1 MLNIL
6 LIILVVG
13 LSVLWYLMETCD
25 IADNFEAWIAVSD
38 IILGF
43 ALVIS
48 LIVLFGSHFGVS
60 ADIASKKEEYNN
72 LCYQLDKIK
81 YDDGIS
87 LGEQKILKQVKA
99 WNEDLA
105 YKQKIQK
112 DFWLGCYY
120 PNIYDQFEFIK
131 YDEK

>member
-6 LIILVVG
+6 FIILFVG
-13 LSVLWYLMETCD
+13 LSVLWYLMEIGSICD
-25 IADNFEAWIAVSD
+25 DFEFYIGLTDV
-38 IILGF
+38 ILGF

-48 LIVLFGSHFGVS
+48 LIVLFGSHLGVS
-60 ADIASKKEEYNN
+60 ADIEFNKEEYNN

-87 LGEQKILKQVKA
+87 LGEQKILKQVKD

-105 YKQKIQK
+105 FKQKIQK

-120 PNIYDQFEFIK
+120 PNIYDQFKFIEYK
-131 YDEK
+131 E